1 MEKKINFIKI
11 HRQLEFE
18 QHGHLLPYH
27 ASDWWSQG
35 KGEKK
40 RKSSIKNVH
49 TELGKINEF
58 GLALVSA
65 GLLPEASHKVKSIS
79 REGVVKKK
87 ENPIWIDPRV
97 V

>member
-1 MEKKINFIKI
+1 MAIYFHITRLTGGAKEK
-11 HRQLEFE
+11 
-18 QHGHLLPYH
+18 G
-27 ASDWWSQG
+27 G
-35 KGEKK
+35 KK